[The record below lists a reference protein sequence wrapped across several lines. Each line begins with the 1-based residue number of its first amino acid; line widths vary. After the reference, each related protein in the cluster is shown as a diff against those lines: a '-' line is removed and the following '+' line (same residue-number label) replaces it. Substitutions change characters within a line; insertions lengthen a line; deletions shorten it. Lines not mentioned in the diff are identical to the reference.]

1 MVGFVHKGIE
11 DVFGADFLWFA
22 REATQLALLVDS
34 PKIDQRKFDVSYLTN
49 GAR

>member
-1 MVGFVHKGIE
+1 MFGYVHKGIAE
-11 DVFGADFLWFA
+11 VFGADFLWFA

-34 PKIDQRKFDVSYLTN
+34 PKFDHTKLDVSYLTN